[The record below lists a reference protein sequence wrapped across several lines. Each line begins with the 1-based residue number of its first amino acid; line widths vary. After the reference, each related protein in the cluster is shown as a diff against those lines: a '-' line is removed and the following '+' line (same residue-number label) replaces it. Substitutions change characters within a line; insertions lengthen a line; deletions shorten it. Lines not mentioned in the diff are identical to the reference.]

1 MVLMRR
7 TRQGRPRRGTS
18 IAGLAML
25 VVLFLL
31 ASQGDVYAQ
40 EPPPPV
46 ETPPTEAGLGNCV
59 EGVKVSVLNSGFNA
73 LPEDQSKRDGNGGF
87 ETFIVL
93 NCKAYEIRWEILDD
107 AGRIVPGGT
116 GGNRINDKFDEIEWV
131 NLEVI
136 EYQRH
141 TSDVVDSEGNILF
154 RAGDVVVDE
163 DGNGIPA
170 TEQPPAVTAYRFKF
184 EFANDEVQQG
194 TEMVRPLT
202 NNRDYL
208 LKFDMVPY
216 EGAPSNHI
224 HGWVFEIVG
233 KLGGNW
239 WQKIIRVLSP
249 INWLEKGMTFL
260 FQGVGTAIHGGMCFA
275 MGHFMTDSE
284 REAFDRYDSNGDGK
298 ITTDDAL
305 VENAEDPHKPN
316 ANGNCKKPDKSPL
329 EELEELRTAAYIEVN
344 EERALVGL
352 PPLQRR
358 EKRDTYL
365 SEVLDG
371 RDPRS
376 GDVPLASQVHYELS
390 HITLAPRMILERVG
404 AVPPQQAME
413 GGITTFTGLLTGTP
427 PELTYERG
435 IVRIGW
441 SALLNVMVA
450 FLALVI
456 AWIGLSQVVRSF
468 IGGQRTMADWRE
480 SVPRL
485 ILALI
490 AALTS
495 YWWCSLLVDVADGVS
510 RYIAAAMRVT
520 PADITLTLGNALFAI
535 VARNVSHSWLAAV
548 PVAGVLLVAI
558 KVAFTGLIVMLMKI
572 FAISVLLVIAQF
584 VMRIVLLNLLI
595 IISPLGMLMWAL
607 PETSGWG
614 RRWVTLFTTTLFQHG
629 IQIIGFAVAIW
640 FIRLATPV
648 GIVADTGSVS
658 NALQAVLPTQMVWA
672 LLIGIMGM
680 IMTFKVPSI
689 LGQGGLQES
698 FVSTISFA
706 AMGFRALGV
715 MAGGGGAGPLGFL
728 GMGGNPVA
736 PVGPGTPGGL
746 AAQTPVR
753 GVTSGLTATMTN
765 MGAGAVTGGFRS
777 LRAGFSAIRGGSSF
791 APAEVGGQGRSSA
804 SAGLPASAAGDAEQR
819 QPFAAGRVVPTTRA
833 GGPDPGSP
841 TETGTVRGDPSRSG
855 TSDVGSEDPG
865 AYQDLTPRERHQA
878 DVRQVVGRIGED
890 AHRRGQDG
898 GTQAI
903 SPYYVREN
911 GVPRVATAAERQL
924 IREMGVGRFNRA
936 FRAEPAAEA
945 QAVSQPGGAVAR
957 GAIPAD
963 VRARAV
969 MGSQAFE
976 RARAS
981 RVRALNDNY
990 VRDGGSMRSATP
1002 AERRLISEMGRERFN
1017 QAFSAQTAGAQAAA
1031 IPQRQTYFDSR
1042 QARTEMGEEKFAE
1055 AREGRLTAL
1064 QGPYVSQG
1072 GRTRLGTPEERRLI
1086 SDMGRERFNRVF
1098 SPAPAQPVVP
1108 AGDADG
1114 AQAERV
1120 SDGPDDLQSGRP
1132 SVFGQMRQA
1141 YREGYSGYM
1150 AQSRVQLVRDID
1162 SDRMMPETSEGHVAR
1177 ETLGEEFQ
1185 ETAGR
1190 RIRYMGSGA
1199 WQNTGGSIRPL
1210 SGEQMHARSV
1220 MDNEEFT
1227 RAMNSSIRT
1236 QGQQNS
1242 QGEYL
1247 VSENGQ
1253 QRVATPA
1260 ESRLLAPDQLGVQ
1273 GFNRAMGSQSRFFG
1287 EGDFVRDEGTTRLA
1301 TSRESQ
1307 LLGQVGEQRFNDVM
1321 GRRTEEAGQGYRADA
1336 MPEGRE
1342 ILEQARGDSARLARG
1357 AREGGERLAERGRT
1371 LADEGRRTGFSRGLA
1386 DWGRSAGQ
1394 ELSGQEERPPY
1405 DAQRVENEEQ
1415 RRRYYGMRSPEE

>member
-1 MVLMRR
+1 MVLIPGSYRL
-7 TRQGRPRRGTS
+7 GLRRGV
-18 IAGLAML
+18 GLAVFALLAVLFVL
-25 VVLFLL
+25 VVP
-31 ASQGDVYAQ
+31 GDVFAQ
-40 EPPPPV
+40 EPPPPI
-46 ETPPTEAGLGNCV
+46 ETPPTEGGLGNCS
-59 EGVKVSVLNSGFNA
+59 EGTKVSVLNSGFNA

-116 GGNRINDKFDEIEWV
+116 GANRINDKFDEVEWV
-131 NLEVI
+131 NLEII

-170 TEQPPAVTAYRFKF
+170 TEQSPAVTAYRFKF

-249 INWLEKGMTFL
+249 INWLEKGLTFL
-260 FQGVGTAIHGGMCFA
+260 FQGVGTAIHGGMCFT
-275 MGHFMTDSE
+275 MGQFMTDGE

-298 ITTDDAL
+298 ITTDDEL
-305 VENAEDPHKPN
+305 VENADDPHKPN

-344 EERALVGL
+344 EERALAGL
-352 PPLQRR
+352 PPLQHR

-376 GDVPLASQVHYELS
+376 GDVPMGTQVHYELS
-390 HITLAPRMILERVG
+390 HITLAPRMVLERVG
-404 AVPPQQAME
+404 AAPPQQAME

-441 SALLNVMVA
+441 SAILNVMVA

-456 AWIGLSQVVRSF
+456 AWMGLSQIVRSF

-480 SVPRL
+480 TVPRL

-535 VARNVSHSWLAAV
+535 VARNISHSWLAAV

-572 FAISVLLVIAQF
+572 FAITVLLVIAQF

-595 IISPLGMLMWAL
+595 IVSPLGMLMWAL

-629 IQIIGFAVAIW
+629 FQIIAFAVAIW
-640 FIRLATPV
+640 FVRLATPV
-648 GIVADTGSVS
+648 GIVADTGSIN

-680 IMTFKVPSI
+680 IVTFKVPSV
-689 LGQGGLQES
+689 LGQGSLQES

-715 MAGGGGAGPLGFL
+715 MAGGGAGGPLGL
-728 GMGGNPVA
+728 MGVA
-736 PVGPGTPGGL
+736 GGPGGGAGGGVAAAGGL
-746 AAQTPVR
+746 AAQSPISGVGT
-753 GVTSGLTATMTN
+753 GVTARLSNVA
-765 MGAGAVTGGFRS
+765 AGAAVGGFRS
-777 LRAGFSAIRGGSSF
+777 LRAGFSAIRGAGSIVS
-791 APAEVGGQGRSSA
+791 PEVGGLARPSSQVGGTSTFGDGLEQGSGFTAERVA
-804 SAGLPASAAGDAEQR
+804 PATSG
-819 QPFAAGRVVPTTRA
+819 
-833 GGPDPGSP
+833 GGPVSGRDVGPRTISGDSGS
-841 TETGTVRGDPSRSG
+841 GDPA
-855 TSDVGSEDPG
+855 
-865 AYQDLTPRERHQA
+865 AYRDLSPREQHQA
-878 DVRQVVGRIGED
+878 SVRQIVGGIGGR
-890 AHRRGQDG
+890 AYLRGRRGG
-898 GTQAI
+898 LQAI
-903 SPYYVREN
+903 SRWYLREN
-911 GVPRVATAAERQL
+911 GAIRTSTPQERALIDNLSVDRFNRAFEARPAAQSQAAASPAPRGIDDDTRARTLMGSADFDKTSGSGVVAVNDRYVAEGWTVRSATAAERRV
-924 IREMGVGRFNRA
+924 IGDMGRDRFNR
-936 FRAEPAAEA
+936 
-945 QAVSQPGGAVAR
+945 V
-957 GAIPAD
+957 
-963 VRARAV
+963 
-969 MGSQAFE
+969 
-976 RARAS
+976 
-981 RVRALNDNY
+981 
-990 VRDGGSMRSATP
+990 
-1002 AERRLISEMGRERFN
+1002 
-1017 QAFSAQTAGAQAAA
+1017 FSARRADAETTS
-1031 IPQRQTYFDSR
+1031 IPQRQTYFDAM
-1042 QARTEMGEEKFAE
+1042 QARSEMGEGAFTQ
-1055 AREGRLTAL
+1055 ARQEGLSAL
-1064 QGPYVSQG
+1064 GGPYVLAG
-1072 GRTRLGTPEERRLI
+1072 GQTRLATAAERQMVSAL
-1086 SDMGRERFNRVF
+1086 GRQRFNRIF
-1098 SPAPAQPVVP
+1098 SSQPASTAVGTTD
-1108 AGDADG
+1108 AGDSSAGQVTGGQGDTEG
-1114 AQAERV
+1114 
-1120 SDGPDDLQSGRP
+1120 GRP
-1132 SVFGQMRQA
+1132 SIAGQMGQA
-1141 YREGYSGYM
+1141 FRSGYSRYM
-1150 AQSRVQLVRDID
+1150 EQARVPLVKDLD
-1162 SDRMMPETSEGHVAR
+1162 SDRLMAETAEGKVAR
-1177 ETLGEEFQ
+1177 QTLGDEFH

-1190 RIRYMGSGA
+1190 RIRYVGSGA
-1199 WQNTGGSIRPL
+1199 WQNTGGAVRPL
-1210 SGEQMHARSV
+1210 TGEQMHARSV
-1220 MDNEEFT
+1220 MGNEEFT
-1227 RAMNSSIRT
+1227 RAMDSSIRT

-1247 VSENGQ
+1247 VTENGQ

-1260 ESRLLAPDQLGVQ
+1260 EASLIAPDQLGVQ
-1273 GFNRAMGSQSRFFG
+1273 GFNRAMGSRSQFMG
-1287 EGDFVRDEGTTRLA
+1287 EGSFVRDEGTTRMA
-1301 TSRESQ
+1301 TENESR
-1307 LLGQVGEQRFNDVM
+1307 LLDQVGERRFNQVM
-1321 GRRTEEAGQGYRADA
+1321 GQRVEDAGEGYRTDT
-1336 MPEGRE
+1336 MPEGSE
-1342 ILEQARGDSARLARG
+1342 VLQQAGSDSARLARQ
-1357 AREGGERLAERGRT
+1357 AREGGERLADRGRE
-1371 LADEGRRTGFSRGLA
+1371 LAEAAGRARFSQGLG
-1386 DWGRSAGQ
+1386 DWGRSTAQ
-1394 ELSGQEERPPY
+1394 DLSGREVRPPY
-1405 DAQRVENEEQ
+1405 DTQRVENEEQ
-1415 RRRYYGMRSPEE
+1415 RRRYYGMRSPDE